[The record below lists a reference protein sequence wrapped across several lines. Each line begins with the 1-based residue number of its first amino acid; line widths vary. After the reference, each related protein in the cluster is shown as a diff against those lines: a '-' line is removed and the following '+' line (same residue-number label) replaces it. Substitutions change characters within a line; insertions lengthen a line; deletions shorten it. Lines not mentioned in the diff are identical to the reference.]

1 MREIR
6 TSRLIVSTNVGWT
19 YLTAMNS
26 VGQGVSLFNVERS
39 SVRSAHDLAASF
51 ISSPKEYIFINNS
64 LIIEQDSFNLDL
76 YRRCT
81 KLNLP
86 LSNDCIISAM
96 QAASMTFNV
105 VVKPAKQDLIL
116 LHAILELFG
125 RASGLKTNGNKC
137 LLSPIQ
143 CNLEETV
150 SLVSSFPGKLDPFP
164 IKYLGIPL
172 SITKLRKVH
181 LQPLVDKI
189 GNCLPTWKSN
199 LLNKAGRAVL
209 IKSKLSA
216 IPIHTAMAV
225 EISPWIIK
233 CIDKRRRSF
242 LWSGSADARGGSC
255 ALAWPKVCRPP
266 ELGGLGIID
275 LQIFWVCVAN
285 AMDVAREN

>member
-1 MREIR
+1 
-6 TSRLIVSTNVGWT
+6 
-19 YLTAMNS
+19 
-26 VGQGVSLFNVERS
+26 
-39 SVRSAHDLAASF
+39 
-51 ISSPKEYIFINNS
+51 
-64 LIIEQDSFNLDL
+64 
-76 YRRCT
+76 
-81 KLNLP
+81 
-86 LSNDCIISAM
+86 
-96 QAASMTFNV
+96 MTFNV

-150 SLVSSFPGKLDPFP
+150 SLVSSFPGKLYPFP

-172 SITKLRKVH
+172 SITKLRKVY

-189 GNCLPTWKSN
+189 GNSLPTWKSN

-225 EISPWIIK
+225 EFSPWIIK
-233 CIDKRRRSF
+233 CIDKRRSF
-242 LWSGSADARGGSC
+242 LWSGSADVRGGSC

>member
-1 MREIR
+1 
-6 TSRLIVSTNVGWT
+6 
-19 YLTAMNS
+19 
-26 VGQGVSLFNVERS
+26 LFNVERS

-96 QAASMTFNV
+96 QAASMT
-105 VVKPAKQDLIL
+105 
-116 LHAILELFG
+116 
-125 RASGLKTNGNKC
+125 
-137 LLSPIQ
+137 